1 MMALTNRARAAAR
14 RLMTVTA
21 AIAALAGVGMLAFV
35 GMAPRSA
42 MAAPEPSPIPKRWQL
57 EISPSVLRT
66 AMVNVGGTEKA
77 YFFMTYKVTNNS
89 SQDLLFAPA
98 FELATSDTGDLLR
111 SGRDVPMDVTRDIMG
126 RLDNELIEDQIGI
139 VGTLLRGPENARQ
152 GVVIWPVPQEHLT
165 EVAIYC
171 AGFSGE
177 TTSVAIPAEDGK
189 MVNKLLRKSW
199 MMRYRMPGDLTAG
212 DGTTFEPNESRW
224 IMR

>member
-1 MMALTNRARAAAR
+1 MIALTNRARAAAR

-21 AIAALAGVGMLAFV
+21 MVSALMGMGLLAYF
-35 GMAPRSA
+35 GGSPRVA
-42 MAAPEPSPIPKRWQL
+42 MGAPEPSPIPKRWQL
-57 EISPSVLRT
+57 EIATSVLRT
-66 AMVNVGGTEKA
+66 AMVRVGGEERP

-98 FELATSDTGDLLR
+98 FELATDEGDLLR

-126 RLDNELIEDQIGI
+126 RLDNELIEDQIAI

-152 GVVIWPVPQEHLT
+152 GVVIWPVPQEHLVET
-165 EVAIYC
+165 AVYC

-177 TTSVAIPAEDGK
+177 TNTVDIPAEDGK
-189 MVNKLLRKSW
+189 NVKKLLRKSW
-199 MMRYRMPGDLTAG
+199 MMRYRMPGDLKPG
-212 DGTTFEPNESRW
+212 DGTTFEPYEARW